1 MQLLNSNIPQ
11 SAQTTKYSNKK
22 AQDLQNLVLFC
33 CVGFSYY
40 KDGGGEES
48 RTPVLRKNKTTF
60 YILSIRL
67 ISFTCRPDTGYKIV
81 SVLKSPLKSKTTLF
95 KAFPVL
101 IDAAYAPDGKKRSDA
116 AALITQ
122 RKQDCCYILPCCFQ
136 I

>member
-1 MQLLNSNIPQ
+1 MSI
-11 SAQTTKYSNKK
+11 
-22 AQDLQNLVLFC
+22 V
-33 CVGFSYY
+33 FSL
-40 KDGGGEES
+40 GGGEES

-67 ISFTCRPDTGYKIV
+67 ISFTCRPDTGYKIT

>member
-1 MQLLNSNIPQ
+1 MSI
-11 SAQTTKYSNKK
+11 
-22 AQDLQNLVLFC
+22 V
-33 CVGFSYY
+33 FS
-40 KDGGGEES
+40 DGGGEES

-67 ISFTCRPDTGYKIV
+67 ISFTCRPDTGYKIT